1 MKLALHSVGYSGV
14 WGSGTI
20 KTLPEFLRKAANL
33 GFDGVELMGKR
44 PHLSPLDLHLDQL
57 RALRDEIA
65 SLNLEVC
72 CIASYHDFSPRAD
85 HPDMAHVDKEL
96 LYLREVLGMAS
107 ALECPLVRVYSG
119 YRRSAL
125 SFEGHWEGC
134 VNALKEACEMAEDFG
149 VCIGLQNHSPVSSY
163 VEELLRMVGDVG
175 SDRLKVV
182 LDAPLLAER
191 GEDLREAVLRCGDLM
206 AHSHTSD
213 FRYVYGREP
222 GDYFTFRRVVAVPL
236 GEGVVDYPAFIGA
249 LKEIDYGGYLSY
261 EMCCRLEGGG
271 SEENLDRMAAYAL
284 RHTADLINR
293 A

>member
-14 WGSGTI
+14 WGSGTV
-20 KTLPEFLRKAANL
+20 KALSEFLRKAAEL

-44 PHLSPLDLHLDQL
+44 PHVSPLDFSRDRL
-57 RALRDEIA
+57 RALRDEIG
-65 SLNLEVC
+65 SLNLELC
-72 CIASYHDFSPRAD
+72 CIASYHDFSPQPD
-85 HPDMAHVDKEL
+85 HPDMAQTEKEL
-96 LYLREVLGMAS
+96 LYLREALRMAN

-119 YRRSAL
+119 YRRSTVP
-125 SFEGHWEGC
+125 FESHWESC
-134 VNALKEACEMAEDFG
+134 VRALKESCKMAEDFD

-163 VEELLRMVGDVG
+163 LSEVLRMVEEIG

-191 GEDLREAVLRCGDLM
+191 GEDLREAVLRCGDLI

-222 GDYFTFRRVVAVPL
+222 GDYFTFRRVVAVPM
-236 GEGVVDYPAFIGA
+236 GKGAVDYPAFVGA
-249 LKEIDYGGYLSY
+249 LREIDYDGYLSY

-271 SEENLDRMAAYAL
+271 SEENLDRLAAHAL
-284 RHTADLINR
+284 RYTRDLISR